1 MDLPG
6 QIHVWETRW
15 TAEGILSVKG
25 DGQNSSVMEC
35 DREPQAEAGGVGP
48 MGRLVG
54 FHQERE
60 DTESAMEPGLLHGPL
75 RSS

>member
-1 MDLPG
+1 M
-6 QIHVWETRW
+6 
-15 TAEGILSVKG
+15 SVKG
-25 DGQNSSVMEC
+25 DEQNSSVMEC

-48 MGRLVG
+48 MGKFMG

-75 RSS
+75 RSL